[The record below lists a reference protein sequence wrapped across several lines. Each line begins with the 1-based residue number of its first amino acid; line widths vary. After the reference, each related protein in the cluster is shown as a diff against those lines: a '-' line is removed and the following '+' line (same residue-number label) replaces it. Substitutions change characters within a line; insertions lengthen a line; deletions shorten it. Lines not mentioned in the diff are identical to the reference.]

1 MRIGTGI
8 LSALLT
14 TLICLYPGLVAGD
27 ILFALAVGAAMSFS
41 LGMFLYSSRSS
52 IADST
57 IDGKAIL
64 AANLVASS
72 ISSVVV
78 SNGLWQGIWL
88 TGSTTLLA
96 MISGAILIFLSV
108 RVTTKSNR
116 EAFELLDRWFQ
127 SRTNDEDGDR

>member
-8 LSALLT
+8 LSSLLT
-14 TLICLYPGLVAGD
+14 TLICLYPGLIVEKV
-27 ILFALAVGAAMSFS
+27 LSTLTVGAILSFF
-41 LGMFLYSSRSS
+41 LGMFLYSSNSS
-52 IADST
+52 IADSS

-78 SNGLWQGIWL
+78 SNDLWQGVWL
-88 TGSTTLLA
+88 TLTTTVLA
-96 MISGAILIFLSV
+96 MISGAILIFASV

-116 EAFELLDRWFQ
+116 EAFELLDHWFQ
-127 SRTNDEDGDR
+127 ARIK

>member
-14 TLICLYPGLVAGD
+14 TLICLYPGLVVED
-27 ILFALAVGAAMSFS
+27 VLSALAVGAVLSFF
-41 LGMFLYSSRSS
+41 LGIFLYSSSNSITDSS
-52 IADST
+52 

-78 SNGLWQGIWL
+78 SNGLWQGVWL
-88 TGSTTLLA
+88 TLTTTILA
-96 MISGAILIFLSV
+96 MISGAILIFASV
-108 RVTTKSNR
+108 RAATKSNR
-116 EAFELLDRWFQ
+116 EAFELLDYWFQ
-127 SRTNDEDGDR
+127 TRIK

>member
-14 TLICLYPGLVAGD
+14 TLICLYPGLVVED
-27 ILFALAVGAAMSFS
+27 VLSALAVGAVLSFF
-41 LGMFLYSSRSS
+41 LGIFLYSSSNSITDSS
-52 IADST
+52 